1 MATDVDALG
10 VGRAGMIGVAAQI
23 PPDRTINAFPPIDPE
38 NERVALRRRLIPL
51 VLGKPRSAILHHRRV
66 RRNVGARKKAIS
78 VNRRSFG
85 EHPLVVVPPTKL
97 IDLRRPQQPF

>member
-1 MATDVDALG
+1 MAADVDALG
-10 VGRAGMIGVAAQI
+10 VGRAGMIGVTAQI
-23 PPDRTINAFPPIDPE
+23 PPNRTVDAISPIDPE
-38 NERVALRRRLIPL
+38 NKRVALSRRLIPL
-51 VLGKPRSAILHHRRV
+51 VLGKPRSGVLHHRRV

-97 IDLRRPQQPF
+97 IDLRRPQQRF

>member
-1 MATDVDALG
+1 MTADVDALG
-10 VGRAGMIGVAAQI
+10 VRVAGMIGVAAQV
-23 PPDRTINAFPPIDPE
+23 PPDRTVDALPPIDPE
-38 NERVALRRRLIPL
+38 NERVALSRCLIPL
-51 VLGKPRSAILHHRRV
+51 VLGKPRSAILHHGRV

-85 EHPLVVVPPTKL
+85 EHPLVVVPSIKL